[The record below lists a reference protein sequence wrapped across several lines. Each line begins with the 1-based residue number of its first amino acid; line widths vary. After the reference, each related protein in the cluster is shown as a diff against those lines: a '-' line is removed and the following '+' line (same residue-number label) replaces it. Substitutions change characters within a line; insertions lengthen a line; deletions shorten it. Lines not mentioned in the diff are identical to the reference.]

1 MKINIDNIIIKNK
14 LKNKIFLLILIF
26 ILLLMFF
33 ISINLGKAKIGIN
46 EVIKI
51 LYAKLTFNN
60 VMLYY
65 LDNVKV
71 TIIWEIRLPRI
82 LTAIIVGAGLAFSGI
97 IFQALL
103 INPLASPYT
112 TGTSS
117 GAALGAVIALY
128 INLFIP
134 GFKLPITVF
143 AFIGALFALS
153 IVIIITRYKGEL
165 SSIDLIIA
173 GLIISLILQAI
184 IIFIKCLSE
193 ESIQEILFWLM
204 GSLAAKSWNQ
214 IFFIFLIITICI
226 IICMIYSRDINIMCL
241 GDKEAKIMGINSN
254 RLRIILLIC
263 VSLITA
269 VCVSVSGIIGFIGL
283 IIPHWIRF
291 FIGSDNKKT
300 LPFSLLS
307 GAVLLLFIDSAS
319 RIILNFDIPIGIIT
333 TTLGGLFFIYIFIK
347 EKKAIY

>member
-153 IVIIITRYKGEL
+153 IVIITRYKGQL

-204 GSLAAKSWNQ
+204 GD
-214 IFFIFLIITICI
+214 
-226 IICMIYSRDINIMCL
+226 R
-241 GDKEAKIMGINSN
+241 
-254 RLRIILLIC
+254 
-263 VSLITA
+263 
-269 VCVSVSGIIGFIGL
+269 
-283 IIPHWIRF
+283 
-291 FIGSDNKKT
+291 
-300 LPFSLLS
+300 
-307 GAVLLLFIDSAS
+307 
-319 RIILNFDIPIGIIT
+319 
-333 TTLGGLFFIYIFIK
+333 
-347 EKKAIY
+347 